1 MAKDEI
7 HRIEVIRLEDIFHLI
22 LEFISILT
30 ISLSDHLSLPR
41 IGRLALMLQNPS
53 ERDPAGTPEKRC
65 SGTSWMRSTRFP
77 KRCWASP
84 LVRSSITY
92 SMSTNP
98 LHKALEVS
106 LPGLPNATGRLP
118 KIRVIQDS
126 FLLGFL
132 QTFDMGIHCLRK
144 LLPVTF

>member
-7 HRIEVIRLEDIFHLI
+7 HRIEVIRLKDIFHLI
-22 LEFISILT
+22 FEFISILI
-30 ISLSDHLSLPR
+30 ISLSDHLSLPK
-41 IGRLALMLQNPS
+41 I
-53 ERDPAGTPEKRC
+53 E
-65 SGTSWMRSTRFP
+65 
-77 KRCWASP
+77 
-84 LVRSSITY
+84 
-92 SMSTNP
+92 
-98 LHKALEVS
+98 
-106 LPGLPNATGRLP
+106 RLP